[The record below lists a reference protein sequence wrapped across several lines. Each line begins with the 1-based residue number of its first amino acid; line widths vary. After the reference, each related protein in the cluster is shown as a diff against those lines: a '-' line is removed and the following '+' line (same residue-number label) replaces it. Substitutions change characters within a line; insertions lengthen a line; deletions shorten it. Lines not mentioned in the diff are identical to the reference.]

1 MSKFGTSKKIIT
13 GYILLAVVIAIA
25 TWQVYDNSRLF
36 VALNNASEQL
46 LKRRDVVDSL
56 VCSLLET
63 NNAERSVLLG
73 EGSEWPHFNQSVAT
87 SEQMAKQLKPF
98 IADQGQRQRI
108 DTLVKLMHMKR
119 ENTKRVAQLMAI
131 DNRDAFYRDK
141 VQALQSG
148 RDSVVI
154 HSKSYGQHGQ
164 REKVYEIIKSK
175 RGFFRRLGDAFRR
188 QHADTVGVTNILH
201 DTKADS
207 TAQRINIADSVAN
220 ILTDIQNEEQKQNS
234 RQQENVAA
242 RLNRLQRVSLQLSQR
257 TGLLLEHIQREEK
270 NALQKALG
278 HATQSR
284 HKMVVRIAV
293 IGLVAILIAALLV
306 AYILRD
312 IKRERRDRQRIV
324 EAKTETERIMAQRE
338 RLLLTITHDIKA
350 PAASIAGFIELLSEQ
365 VSRPKALAY
374 IDSMRHSAIH
384 LQQLVAALL
393 DYHLLESGKAERH
406 DVSFVPQQLAKNC
419 VDEFQPMAAE
429 KGLDIT
435 LSTLTLNCG
444 DLWRSDAFR
453 VKQIMSNLIG
463 NAVKYTDR
471 GSVKVEIRISPRQ
484 HLIIYVSDTGRGM
497 SQADCQRIFDAFTR
511 LHNGQ
516 GKEGVGLGLSITRE
530 VVQMLGGT
538 ITVTSEEGKGSCF
551 TVSLPIKKE
560 EKRQKKDVE
569 ENVASVEPNR
579 SSTEAKEATTE
590 NNDATH
596 GANNAT
602 NGANDA
608 TNGTNDATTE
618 INILAVDDDALQLE
632 LFKEMAQKIGGAK
645 LNISTTTSASEAI
658 KLAEETKPQIMFTD
672 IEMPEMSGK
681 DMLKHVKNSD
691 MSTVAMTAHDPSIM
705 TSLKKAGFDTCLFKP
720 FNAATLA
727 ATLAQI
733 TRQPLS
739 VKAAEQKASFF
750 APLTAFA
757 EGDTEAEQ
765 EILTQVGESIKEYR
779 QMLDQGLKG
788 NDEEQQRDSISRT
801 AHKAMP
807 LLTMLKPGQCGW
819 LQAITPEHIKDT
831 PAEKITVL
839 AMRLDKELEEVSTKL
854 KEEGIENA

>member
-1 MSKFGTSKKIIT
+1 M
-13 GYILLAVVIAIA
+13 LAVVIAIA

-73 EGSEWPHFNQSVAT
+73 EGSEWPRFNQSVAT

-108 DTLVKLMHMKR
+108 DTLVELIHMKR

-284 HKMVVRIAV
+284 HKMVVRIAI

-374 IDSMRHSAIH
+374 IDSMRHSTIH

-435 LSTLTLNCG
+435 LGTLTPNCG

-471 GSVKVEIRISPRQ
+471 GGVKVEIRISPRQ

-497 SQADCQRIFDAFTR
+497 SPTDCQRIFDAFTR
-511 LHNGQ
+511 LPNGQ

-560 EKRQKKDVE
+560 EKKQKKDVE
-569 ENVASVEPNR
+569 ENVASVETNL
-579 SSTEAKEATTE
+579 SSTEAKEATTG
-590 NNDATH
+590 NN
-596 GANNAT
+596 G
-602 NGANDA
+602 
-608 TNGTNDATTE
+608 ATTE
-618 INILAVDDDALQLE
+618 ISILAVDDDALQLE

-658 KLAEETKPQIMFTD
+658 KLAEETKPRIMFTD

-681 DMLKHVKNSD
+681 DMLKHVKNRN
-691 MSTVAMTAHDPSIM
+691 MSIVAMTAHDPSIM
-705 TSLKKAGFDTCLFKP
+705 TSLKKAGFNTCLFKP

-779 QMLDQGLKG
+779 QMLDQGLKS
-788 NDEEQQRDSISRT
+788 NDEEQQRDSMSRA

-831 PAEKITVL
+831 SAEKITVL

>member
-1 MSKFGTSKKIIT
+1 M
-13 GYILLAVVIAIA
+13 LAVVIAIA

-73 EGSEWPHFNQSVAT
+73 EGSEWPHFNRSVAT
-87 SEQMAKQLKPF
+87 SEQKAKQLKPF

-108 DTLVKLMHMKR
+108 DTLVELIHMKR
-119 ENTKRVAQLMAI
+119 ENTKRVAQLMAF
-131 DNRDAFYRDK
+131 DNRDAFYRNK

-154 HSKSYGQHGQ
+154 HSKLYGQHGQ

-188 QHADTVGVTNILH
+188 QHTDTVGVTNILH

-278 HATQSR
+278 HAMQSR
-284 HKMVVRIAV
+284 HKMVVRIAI

-406 DVSFVPQQLAKNC
+406 DVSFVPQQLAKSC
-419 VDEFQPMAAE
+419 VEEFKPMAAE

-435 LSTLTLNCG
+435 LGTLTPNCG

-471 GSVKVEIRISPRQ
+471 GGVKVEIRISPRQ

-511 LHNGQ
+511 LPNGQ

-560 EKRQKKDVE
+560 EKKQKKDVE
-569 ENVASVEPNR
+569 ENVASVETNR
-579 SSTEAKEATTE
+579 SSTEAKKTTTE
-590 NNDATH
+590 KND
-596 GANNAT
+596 AT

-608 TNGTNDATTE
+608 TNGNNDATTE

-705 TSLKKAGFDTCLFKP
+705 TSLKKAGFSTCLFKP

-733 TRQPLS
+733 TRLPLS

-757 EGDTEAEQ
+757 EGDTEAER

-779 QMLDQGLKG
+779 QMLEQGLKSNG
-788 NDEEQQRDSISRT
+788 EELQRDSISRA

-807 LLTMLKPGQCGW
+807 LLTMLKPRQCGW
-819 LQAITPEHIKDT
+819 LQAITPEHIKDSS
-831 PAEKITVL
+831 AENSTAL
-839 AMRLDKELEEVSTKL
+839 AMRLEKELEEISKKL
-854 KEEGIENA
+854 REEGIENA

>member
-1 MSKFGTSKKIIT
+1 M
-13 GYILLAVVIAIA
+13 LAVVIAIA

-73 EGSEWPHFNQSVAT
+73 EGSEWPRFNQSVAT

-108 DTLVKLMHMKR
+108 DTLVELIHMKR

-284 HKMVVRIAV
+284 HKMVVRIAI

-306 AYILRD
+306 TYILRD

-435 LSTLTLNCG
+435 LGTLTPNCG

-463 NAVKYTDR
+463 NAVKYTDQ

-511 LHNGQ
+511 LPNGQ

-538 ITVTSEEGKGSCF
+538 ITVASEEGKGSCF

-560 EKRQKKDVE
+560 EKKQKKDVE
-569 ENVASVEPNR
+569 ENVEENVASVETNL
-579 SSTEAKEATTE
+579 SSTEAKE
-590 NNDATH
+590 
-596 GANNAT
+596 
-602 NGANDA
+602 
-608 TNGTNDATTE
+608 ATTE
-618 INILAVDDDALQLE
+618 INILAVDDDALQIE

-658 KLAEETKPQIMFTD
+658 MLAEKTKPRIMFTD

-720 FNAATLA
+720 FNAATLV

-733 TRQPLS
+733 TRLPLS

-750 APLTAFA
+750 APITAFA

-779 QMLDQGLKG
+779 QMLDQGLKS
-788 NDEEQQRDSISRT
+788 NDKEQQRDSISRA

-831 PAEKITVL
+831 SAEKITVL

>member
-1 MSKFGTSKKIIT
+1 M
-13 GYILLAVVIAIA
+13 LAVVIAIA

-73 EGSEWPHFNQSVAT
+73 EGSEWPHFNRSVAT

-108 DTLVKLMHMKR
+108 DTLVELIHMKR
-119 ENTKRVAQLMAI
+119 ENTKRVAQLMAF

-154 HSKSYGQHGQ
+154 HSKLYGQHGQ

-201 DTKADS
+201 DTRADS

-278 HATQSR
+278 HAMQSR
-284 HKMVVRIAV
+284 HKMVVRIAI

-419 VDEFQPMAAE
+419 VEEFKPMAAE

-435 LSTLTLNCG
+435 LGTLTPNCG

-471 GSVKVEIRISPRQ
+471 GGVKVEIRISPRQ

-511 LHNGQ
+511 LPNGQ

-560 EKRQKKDVE
+560 EKKQKKEVE
-569 ENVASVEPNR
+569 ENVASVETDR

-590 NNDATH
+590 NNC
-596 GANNAT
+596 AT

-608 TNGTNDATTE
+608 TNGNNDATTE

-705 TSLKKAGFDTCLFKP
+705 TSLKKAGFSTCLFKP

-733 TRQPLS
+733 TRLPLS
-739 VKAAEQKASFF
+739 VKTAEQKASFF

-779 QMLDQGLKG
+779 QMLEQGLKRNG
-788 NDEEQQRDSISRT
+788 EELQRDRISRA

-807 LLTMLKPGQCGW
+807 LLSMLKPGQCGW

-831 PAEKITVL
+831 SAENSTAL
-839 AMRLDKELEEVSTKL
+839 AMRLEKELEEISKKL
-854 KEEGIENA
+854 REEGIENA

>member
-1 MSKFGTSKKIIT
+1 M
-13 GYILLAVVIAIA
+13 LAVVIAIA
-25 TWQVYDNSRLF
+25 TWQIYDNSRLF

-73 EGSEWPHFNQSVAT
+73 EGSEWPHFNRSVAT

-108 DTLVKLMHMKR
+108 DTLVELIHMKR
-119 ENTKRVAQLMAI
+119 ENTKRVAQLMAF
-131 DNRDAFYRDK
+131 DNRDAFYRNK

-154 HSKSYGQHGQ
+154 HSKLYGQHGQ

-220 ILTDIQNEEQKQNS
+220 ILTDIQNEEQRQNS

-278 HATQSR
+278 HAMQSR
-284 HKMVVRIAV
+284 HKMVVRIAI

-406 DVSFVPQQLAKNC
+406 DVSFVPQQLAKSC
-419 VDEFQPMAAE
+419 VEEFKPMAAE

-435 LSTLTLNCG
+435 LGTLTTNCG

-471 GSVKVEIRISPRQ
+471 GGVKVEIRISPRQ

-511 LHNGQ
+511 LPNGQ

-560 EKRQKKDVE
+560 EKKQKKDVE
-569 ENVASVEPNR
+569 ENVASVETNR
-579 SSTEAKEATTE
+579 SSTEAKE
-590 NNDATH
+590 
-596 GANNAT
+596 
-602 NGANDA
+602 
-608 TNGTNDATTE
+608 ATTE

-681 DMLKHVKNSD
+681 DMIKHVKNSD

-705 TSLKKAGFDTCLFKP
+705 TSLKKAGFSTCLFKP

-733 TRQPLS
+733 TRLPLS
-739 VKAAEQKASFF
+739 VKTAEQKASFF

-779 QMLDQGLKG
+779 QMLEQGLKSNG
-788 NDEEQQRDSISRT
+788 EELQRDSISRA

-831 PAEKITVL
+831 SVENSTAL
-839 AMRLDKELEEVSTKL
+839 AMRLEKELEEISKKL
-854 KEEGIENA
+854 REEGIENA

>member
-1 MSKFGTSKKIIT
+1 M
-13 GYILLAVVIAIA
+13 LAVVIAIA

-73 EGSEWPHFNQSVAT
+73 EGSEWPHFNRSVAT

-108 DTLVKLMHMKR
+108 DTLVELIHMKR
-119 ENTKRVAQLMAI
+119 ENTKRVAQLMAF

-154 HSKSYGQHGQ
+154 HSKLYGQHGQ

-284 HKMVVRIAV
+284 HKMVVRIAI

-312 IKRERRDRQRIV
+312 IKRESRDRQRIV

-419 VDEFQPMAAE
+419 VEEFKPMAAE

-435 LSTLTLNCG
+435 LGTLTPNCG

-471 GSVKVEIRISPRQ
+471 GGVKVEIRISPRQ

-511 LHNGQ
+511 LPNGQ

-560 EKRQKKDVE
+560 EKKQKKDVE
-569 ENVASVEPNR
+569 ENVASVETNR
-579 SSTEAKEATTE
+579 SSTEAKKAITE
-590 NNDATH
+590 NND
-596 GANNAT
+596 AT

-608 TNGTNDATTE
+608 MNGNNDATTE

-681 DMLKHVKNSD
+681 DIIKHVKNSN

-705 TSLKKAGFDTCLFKP
+705 TSLKKAGFSPWLFKP

-733 TRQPLS
+733 TRLPLS

-757 EGDTEAEQ
+757 EGDTEAER

-779 QMLDQGLKG
+779 QMLEQGLKSNG
-788 NDEEQQRDSISRT
+788 EELQRDSISRA

-831 PAEKITVL
+831 SAENSTAL
-839 AMRLDKELEEVSTKL
+839 AMRLEKELEEISKKL
-854 KEEGIENA
+854 REEGIENA

>member
-73 EGSEWPHFNQSVAT
+73 EGSEWPRFNQSVAT

-108 DTLVKLMHMKR
+108 DTLVELMHMKR

-284 HKMVVRIAV
+284 HKMVVRIAI

-306 AYILRD
+306 TYILRD

-435 LSTLTLNCG
+435 LGTLTPNCG

-497 SQADCQRIFDAFTR
+497 SHADCQRIFDAFTR
-511 LHNGQ
+511 LPHGQ

-538 ITVTSEEGKGSCF
+538 ITVASEEGKGSCF

-560 EKRQKKDVE
+560 EKKQKKDVE
-569 ENVASVEPNR
+569 ENVAPVETNR
-579 SSTEAKEATTE
+579 SSTEAKE
-590 NNDATH
+590 
-596 GANNAT
+596 
-602 NGANDA
+602 
-608 TNGTNDATTE
+608 ATTE

-658 KLAEETKPQIMFTD
+658 KLAEKTKPRIMFTD

-681 DMLKHVKNSD
+681 DMLKHVKNSN
-691 MSTVAMTAHDPSIM
+691 MSIVAMTAHDPSIM

-779 QMLDQGLKG
+779 QMLDQGLKS
-788 NDEEQQRDSISRT
+788 NDEEQQRDSISRA

-831 PAEKITVL
+831 SAEKITVL

>member
-73 EGSEWPHFNQSVAT
+73 EGSEWPHFNRSVAT

-108 DTLVKLMHMKR
+108 DTLVELIHMKR
-119 ENTKRVAQLMAI
+119 ENTKRVAQLMAF

-154 HSKSYGQHGQ
+154 HSKLYGQHGQ

-201 DTKADS
+201 DTRVDS

-278 HATQSR
+278 HAMQSR
-284 HKMVVRIAV
+284 HKMVVRIAI

-419 VDEFQPMAAE
+419 VEEFKPMAAE

-435 LSTLTLNCG
+435 LGTLTPNCG

-463 NAVKYTDR
+463 NAVKYTAR
-471 GSVKVEIRISPRQ
+471 GGVKVEIRISPRQ

-511 LHNGQ
+511 LPNGQ

-560 EKRQKKDVE
+560 EKKQKKDVE
-569 ENVASVEPNR
+569 ENVASVETNR
-579 SSTEAKEATTE
+579 FSTEAKEATIEAKEATTE
-590 NNDATH
+590 N
-596 GANNAT
+596 
-602 NGANDA
+602 
-608 TNGTNDATTE
+608 NDATTE

-681 DMLKHVKNSD
+681 DMIKHVKNSD

-705 TSLKKAGFDTCLFKP
+705 TSLKKAGFSTCLFKP

-733 TRQPLS
+733 TRLPLS

-779 QMLDQGLKG
+779 QMLEQGLKSNG
-788 NDEEQQRDSISRT
+788 EELQRDSISRA

-831 PAEKITVL
+831 SAEKSTAL
-839 AMRLDKELEEVSTKL
+839 AMRLEKELEEISKKL
-854 KEEGIENA
+854 REEGIENA

>member
-36 VALNNASEQL
+36 MALNNASEQL

-73 EGSEWPHFNQSVAT
+73 EGSEWPHFNRSVAT

-108 DTLVKLMHMKR
+108 DTLVELIHMKR
-119 ENTKRVAQLMAI
+119 ENTKRVAQLMAF
-131 DNRDAFYRDK
+131 DNRDAFYRNK

-154 HSKSYGQHGQ
+154 HSKLYGQHGQ

-234 RQQENVAA
+234 QQQENVAA

-284 HKMVVRIAV
+284 HKMVVRIAI
-293 IGLVAILIAALLV
+293 IGLVTILIAALLV

-324 EAKTETERIMAQRE
+324 EAKTETEHIMAQRE

-406 DVSFVPQQLAKNC
+406 DVSFVPQQLAKSC
-419 VDEFQPMAAE
+419 VEEFKPMAAE

-435 LSTLTLNCG
+435 LGTLTPNCG

-471 GSVKVEIRISPRQ
+471 GGVKVEMRISPRQ

-511 LHNGQ
+511 LPNGQ

-560 EKRQKKDVE
+560 EKKQKKDVE
-569 ENVASVEPNR
+569 ENVASVETDR
-579 SSTEAKEATTE
+579 SSTEAKKATTE
-590 NNDATH
+590 NNC
-596 GANNAT
+596 AT

-608 TNGTNDATTE
+608 TNGNNDATTE

-705 TSLKKAGFDTCLFKP
+705 TSLKKAGFSTCLFKP

-733 TRQPLS
+733 TRLPLS

-779 QMLDQGLKG
+779 QMLEQGLKRNG
-788 NDEEQQRDSISRT
+788 EELQRDSISRA

-807 LLTMLKPGQCGW
+807 LLSMLKPGQCGW
-819 LQAITPEHIKDT
+819 LQAITPEHIKDSS
-831 PAEKITVL
+831 AENSTAL
-839 AMRLDKELEEVSTKL
+839 AMRLEKELEEISKKL
-854 KEEGIENA
+854 REEGIENA

>member
-73 EGSEWPHFNQSVAT
+73 EGSEWPHFNRSVAT
-87 SEQMAKQLKPF
+87 SEQKAKQLKPF

-108 DTLVKLMHMKR
+108 DTLVELIHMKR
-119 ENTKRVAQLMAI
+119 ENTKRVAQLMAF
-131 DNRDAFYRDK
+131 DNRDAFYRNK

-154 HSKSYGQHGQ
+154 HSKLYGQHGQ

-201 DTKADS
+201 DTKTDS

-220 ILTDIQNEEQKQNS
+220 ILTDIQNEEQKRNS

-284 HKMVVRIAV
+284 HKMVVRIA
-293 IGLVAILIAALLV
+293 IISLVAILIAALLV

-393 DYHLLESGKAERH
+393 DYHLLESGKAEQH

-419 VDEFQPMAAE
+419 VEEFKPMAAE

-435 LSTLTLNCG
+435 LGTLTTNCG

-471 GSVKVEIRISPRQ
+471 GGVKVEIRISPRQ

-511 LHNGQ
+511 LPNGQ

-560 EKRQKKDVE
+560 EKKQKKDVE
-569 ENVASVEPNR
+569 ENVASVETNR
-579 SSTEAKEATTE
+579 SSTEAKE
-590 NNDATH
+590 
-596 GANNAT
+596 
-602 NGANDA
+602 
-608 TNGTNDATTE
+608 ATTE

-681 DMLKHVKNSD
+681 DMIKHVKNSD
-691 MSTVAMTAHDPSIM
+691 MSTVAMTAHDQSIM
-705 TSLKKAGFDTCLFKP
+705 ISLKKAGFSTCLFKP

-733 TRQPLS
+733 TRLPLS

-750 APLTAFA
+750 SPLTAFA
-757 EGDTEAEQ
+757 EGDTEAER

-779 QMLDQGLKG
+779 QMLEQGLKHNG
-788 NDEEQQRDSISRT
+788 EELQRDSISRA

-819 LQAITPEHIKDT
+819 LQAITPEHIKDSS
-831 PAEKITVL
+831 AENSTAL
-839 AMRLDKELEEVSTKL
+839 AMRLEKELEEISKKL
-854 KEEGIENA
+854 REEGIENA

>member
-1 MSKFGTSKKIIT
+1 M
-13 GYILLAVVIAIA
+13 LAVVIAIA

-73 EGSEWPHFNQSVAT
+73 EGSEWPHFNRSVAT

-108 DTLVKLMHMKR
+108 DTLVELIHMKR
-119 ENTKRVAQLMAI
+119 ENTKRVAQLMAF

-154 HSKSYGQHGQ
+154 HSKLYGQHGQ

-201 DTKADS
+201 ATRVDS

-278 HATQSR
+278 HAMQSR
-284 HKMVVRIAV
+284 HKMVVRIAI

-406 DVSFVPQQLAKNC
+406 DVSFVPQQLAKSC
-419 VDEFQPMAAE
+419 VEEFKPMAAE
-429 KGLDIT
+429 KGLNIT
-435 LSTLTLNCG
+435 LGTLTPNCG

-471 GSVKVEIRISPRQ
+471 GGVKVEMRISPRQ

-511 LHNGQ
+511 LPNGQ

-560 EKRQKKDVE
+560 EKKQKKDVE
-569 ENVASVEPNR
+569 ENVASVETNR
-579 SSTEAKEATTE
+579 SSTEAKE
-590 NNDATH
+590 
-596 GANNAT
+596 
-602 NGANDA
+602 
-608 TNGTNDATTE
+608 ATTE

-681 DMLKHVKNSD
+681 DMIKHVKNSD

-705 TSLKKAGFDTCLFKP
+705 TSLKKAGFSTCLFKP

-733 TRQPLS
+733 TRLPLS
-739 VKAAEQKASFF
+739 VKTAEQKASFF

-779 QMLDQGLKG
+779 QMLEQGLKHNG
-788 NDEEQQRDSISRT
+788 EELQRDSISRA

-807 LLTMLKPGQCGW
+807 LLSMLKPGQCGW
-819 LQAITPEHIKDT
+819 LQAITPEHIKDSS
-831 PAEKITVL
+831 AEKSTAL
-839 AMRLDKELEEVSTKL
+839 AMRLEKELEEISKKL
-854 KEEGIENA
+854 REEGIENA

>member
-1 MSKFGTSKKIIT
+1 M
-13 GYILLAVVIAIA
+13 LAVVIAIA

-73 EGSEWPHFNQSVAT
+73 EGSEWPHFNRSVAT

-108 DTLVKLMHMKR
+108 DTLVELIHMKR
-119 ENTKRVAQLMAI
+119 ENTKRVAQLMAF

-154 HSKSYGQHGQ
+154 HSKLYGQHGQ

-201 DTKADS
+201 ATKADS

-278 HATQSR
+278 HAMQSR
-284 HKMVVRIAV
+284 HKMVVRIAI

-324 EAKTETERIMAQRE
+324 EAKAETEHIMAQRE

-419 VDEFQPMAAE
+419 VEEFKPMAAE

-435 LSTLTLNCG
+435 LGTLTPNCG

-471 GSVKVEIRISPRQ
+471 GGVKVEIRISPRQ

-497 SQADCQRIFDAFTR
+497 NQADCQRIFDAFTR
-511 LHNGQ
+511 LPNGQ

-560 EKRQKKDVE
+560 EKKQMKEVE
-569 ENVASVEPNR
+569 DNVASVETNR
-579 SSTEAKEATTE
+579 SSTEAKE
-590 NNDATH
+590 
-596 GANNAT
+596 
-602 NGANDA
+602 
-608 TNGTNDATTE
+608 ATTE

-645 LNISTTTSASEAI
+645 LNVSTTTSASEAI

-681 DMLKHVKNSD
+681 DMIKHVKNSD

-705 TSLKKAGFDTCLFKP
+705 TSLKKAGFSTCLFKP

-733 TRQPLS
+733 TRLPLS
-739 VKAAEQKASFF
+739 VKTAEQKASFF

-779 QMLDQGLKG
+779 QMLEQGLKH
-788 NDEEQQRDSISRT
+788 NDEKLQRDSISRA

-807 LLTMLKPGQCGW
+807 LLSMLKPGQCSW
-819 LQAITPEHIKDT
+819 LQAITPEHIKDSS
-831 PAEKITVL
+831 AEKSTAL
-839 AMRLDKELEEVSTKL
+839 AMRLEKELEEISKKL
-854 KEEGIENA
+854 REEGIENA

>member
-1 MSKFGTSKKIIT
+1 M
-13 GYILLAVVIAIA
+13 LAVVIAIA

-73 EGSEWPHFNQSVAT
+73 EGSEWPHFNRSVAT

-108 DTLVKLMHMKR
+108 DTLVELIHMKR
-119 ENTKRVAQLMAI
+119 ENTKRVAQLMAF

-154 HSKSYGQHGQ
+154 HSKLYGQHGQ

-201 DTKADS
+201 DTRADS

-278 HATQSR
+278 HAMQSR
-284 HKMVVRIAV
+284 HKMVVRIAI

-406 DVSFVPQQLAKNC
+406 DVSFVPQQLAKSC
-419 VDEFQPMAAE
+419 VEEFKPMAAE

-435 LSTLTLNCG
+435 LGTLPPNCG

-471 GSVKVEIRISPRQ
+471 GGVKVKIRISPRQ

-511 LHNGQ
+511 LPNGQ

-560 EKRQKKDVE
+560 EKKQKKDVE
-569 ENVASVEPNR
+569 ENVASVKTDR

-590 NNDATH
+590 N
-596 GANNAT
+596 
-602 NGANDA
+602 
-608 TNGTNDATTE
+608 NDATTE

-691 MSTVAMTAHDPSIM
+691 MSSVAMTAHDPSIM
-705 TSLKKAGFDTCLFKP
+705 TSLKKAGFSTCLFKP

-733 TRQPLS
+733 TRLPLS

-779 QMLDQGLKG
+779 QMLEQGLKSNG
-788 NDEEQQRDSISRT
+788 EELQRDSISRA

-807 LLTMLKPGQCGW
+807 LLSMLKPGQCGW

-831 PAEKITVL
+831 SAENSTAL
-839 AMRLDKELEEVSTKL
+839 AMRLEKELEEISKKL
-854 KEEGIENA
+854 REEGIENA

>member
-1 MSKFGTSKKIIT
+1 M
-13 GYILLAVVIAIA
+13 LAVVIAIA

-87 SEQMAKQLKPF
+87 SEQMANQLKPF

-108 DTLVKLMHMKR
+108 DTLVELMHMKR

-284 HKMVVRIAV
+284 HKMVVRIAI

-324 EAKTETERIMAQRE
+324 EAKAETERIMAQRE

-435 LSTLTLNCG
+435 LGTLTPTCG

-471 GSVKVEIRISPRQ
+471 GGVKVEIRISPRQ

-497 SQADCQRIFDAFTR
+497 NQADCQRIFDAFTR
-511 LHNGQ
+511 LPNGQ

-560 EKRQKKDVE
+560 EKKQKKEVE
-569 ENVASVEPNR
+569 ENVASVETDR
-579 SSTEAKEATTE
+579 SSTEAKE
-590 NNDATH
+590 
-596 GANNAT
+596 
-602 NGANDA
+602 
-608 TNGTNDATTE
+608 ATTE

-681 DMLKHVKNSD
+681 DMIKHVKNSD

-705 TSLKKAGFDTCLFKP
+705 TSLKKAGFSTCLFKP

-733 TRQPLS
+733 TRLPLS
-739 VKAAEQKASFF
+739 VKTAEQKASFF

-779 QMLDQGLKG
+779 QMLEQGLKRNG
-788 NDEEQQRDSISRT
+788 EELQHDSISRA

-807 LLTMLKPGQCGW
+807 LLSMLKPGQCGW

-831 PAEKITVL
+831 SAENSTAL
-839 AMRLDKELEEVSTKL
+839 AMRLEKELEEISKKL
-854 KEEGIENA
+854 REEGIENA

>member
-73 EGSEWPHFNQSVAT
+73 EGSEWPHFNRSVAT

-108 DTLVKLMHMKR
+108 DTLVELIHMKR
-119 ENTKRVAQLMAI
+119 ENTKRVAQLMAF

-154 HSKSYGQHGQ
+154 HSKLYGQHGQ

-201 DTKADS
+201 NTKADS

-284 HKMVVRIAV
+284 HKMVVRIAI

-406 DVSFVPQQLAKNC
+406 DVSFVPQQLAKSC
-419 VDEFQPMAAE
+419 VEEFKPMAAE

-435 LSTLTLNCG
+435 LGTLTPNCG

-471 GSVKVEIRISPRQ
+471 GGVKVEIRISPRQ

-511 LHNGQ
+511 LPNGQ

-560 EKRQKKDVE
+560 EKKQKKDVE
-569 ENVASVEPNR
+569 ENVASVETDR

-590 NNDATH
+590 NNDAT
-596 GANNAT
+596 

-608 TNGTNDATTE
+608 TNGNNDATTE

-705 TSLKKAGFDTCLFKP
+705 TSLKKAGFSTCLFKP

-733 TRQPLS
+733 TRLPLS

-779 QMLDQGLKG
+779 QMLEQCLKSNG
-788 NDEEQQRDSISRT
+788 EELQRDSISRA

-807 LLTMLKPGQCGW
+807 LLSMLKPGQCGW
-819 LQAITPEHIKDT
+819 LQAITPEHIKDSS
-831 PAEKITVL
+831 AENSTAL
-839 AMRLDKELEEVSTKL
+839 AMRLEKELEEISKKL
-854 KEEGIENA
+854 REEGIENA

>member
-1 MSKFGTSKKIIT
+1 M
-13 GYILLAVVIAIA
+13 LAVVIAIA

-73 EGSEWPHFNQSVAT
+73 EGSEWPHFNRSVAT
-87 SEQMAKQLKPF
+87 SEQKAKQLKPF

-108 DTLVKLMHMKR
+108 DTLVELIHMKR
-119 ENTKRVAQLMAI
+119 ENTKRVAQLMAF
-131 DNRDAFYRDK
+131 DNRDAFYRNK

-154 HSKSYGQHGQ
+154 HSKLYGQHGQ

-201 DTKADS
+201 DTKTDS

-220 ILTDIQNEEQKQNS
+220 ILTDIQNEEQKRNS

-284 HKMVVRIAV
+284 HKMVVRIA
-293 IGLVAILIAALLV
+293 IISLVAILIAALLV

-393 DYHLLESGKAERH
+393 DYHLLESGKAEQH

-419 VDEFQPMAAE
+419 VEEFKPMAAE

-435 LSTLTLNCG
+435 LGTLTTNCG

-471 GSVKVEIRISPRQ
+471 GGVKVEIRISPRQ

-511 LHNGQ
+511 LPNGQ

-560 EKRQKKDVE
+560 EKKQKKDVE
-569 ENVASVEPNR
+569 ENVASVETNR
-579 SSTEAKEATTE
+579 SSTEAKE
-590 NNDATH
+590 
-596 GANNAT
+596 
-602 NGANDA
+602 
-608 TNGTNDATTE
+608 ATTE

-681 DMLKHVKNSD
+681 DMIKHVKNSD
-691 MSTVAMTAHDPSIM
+691 MSTVAMTAHDQSIM
-705 TSLKKAGFDTCLFKP
+705 TSLKKAGFSTCLFKP

-733 TRQPLS
+733 TRLPLS

-757 EGDTEAEQ
+757 EGDTEAER

-779 QMLDQGLKG
+779 QMLEQGLKHNG
-788 NDEEQQRDSISRT
+788 EELQRDSISRA

-819 LQAITPEHIKDT
+819 LQAITPEHIKDSS
-831 PAEKITVL
+831 AENSTAL
-839 AMRLDKELEEVSTKL
+839 AMRLEKELEEISKKL
-854 KEEGIENA
+854 REEGIENA

>member
-1 MSKFGTSKKIIT
+1 M
-13 GYILLAVVIAIA
+13 LAVVIAIA

-73 EGSEWPHFNQSVAT
+73 EGSEWPHFNRSVAT
-87 SEQMAKQLKPF
+87 SEQKAKQLKLF

-108 DTLVKLMHMKR
+108 DTLVELIHMKR
-119 ENTKRVAQLMAI
+119 ENTKRVAQLMAF

-154 HSKSYGQHGQ
+154 HSKLYGQHGQ

-188 QHADTVGVTNILH
+188 QHTDTVGVTNILH

-220 ILTDIQNEEQKQNS
+220 ILTDIQNEEQKRNS

-278 HATQSR
+278 HAMQSR
-284 HKMVVRIAV
+284 HKMVVRIAI

-406 DVSFVPQQLAKNC
+406 DVSFVPQQLAKSC
-419 VDEFQPMAAE
+419 VEEFKPMAAE

-435 LSTLTLNCG
+435 LGTLTPNCG

-471 GSVKVEIRISPRQ
+471 GGVKVEIRISPRQ

-511 LHNGQ
+511 LPNGQ

-560 EKRQKKDVE
+560 EKKQKKDVE
-569 ENVASVEPNR
+569 ENVASVETDR
-579 SSTEAKEATTE
+579 SSTEAKKATTE
-590 NNDATH
+590 KND
-596 GANNAT
+596 AT

-608 TNGTNDATTE
+608 TNGNNDATTE

-705 TSLKKAGFDTCLFKP
+705 TSLKKAGFSTCLFKP

-733 TRQPLS
+733 TRLPLS

-757 EGDTEAEQ
+757 EGDTEAER

-779 QMLDQGLKG
+779 QMLEQGLKHNG
-788 NDEEQQRDSISRT
+788 EELQHDSISRA

-807 LLTMLKPGQCGW
+807 LLTMLRPGQCGW
-819 LQAITPEHIKDT
+819 LQTITPEHIKDSSVENST
-831 PAEKITVL
+831 AL
-839 AMRLDKELEEVSTKL
+839 AMRLEKELEEISKKL
-854 KEEGIENA
+854 REEGIENA

>member
-1 MSKFGTSKKIIT
+1 MSRFGTSKKIIT

-306 AYILRD
+306 TYILRD

-365 VSRPKALAY
+365 VSRPKALDY

-429 KGLDIT
+429 KGLNIT
-435 LSTLTLNCG
+435 LGTLTPNCG

-511 LHNGQ
+511 LPNGQ

-538 ITVTSEEGKGSCF
+538 ITVASEEGKGSCF

-560 EKRQKKDVE
+560 EKKQKKDVE
-569 ENVASVEPNR
+569 ENVAPVEINR

-590 NNDATH
+590 NN
-596 GANNAT
+596 NAT
-602 NGANDA
+602 NGNNDA
-608 TNGTNDATTE
+608 TNGNNDATTE

-681 DMLKHVKNSD
+681 DMLKHVKNSN
-691 MSTVAMTAHDPSIM
+691 MSIVAMTAHDPSIM

-733 TRQPLS
+733 TRLPLS

-788 NDEEQQRDSISRT
+788 NDEEQQRDSISRA

>member
-25 TWQVYDNSRLF
+25 TWQIYDNSRLF

-46 LKRRDVVDSL
+46 LRRRDVVDSL

-73 EGSEWPHFNQSVAT
+73 EGSEWPHFNRSVAT

-108 DTLVKLMHMKR
+108 DTLVELIHMKR
-119 ENTKRVAQLMAI
+119 ENTKRVAQLMAF

-154 HSKSYGQHGQ
+154 HSKLYGQHAQ

-284 HKMVVRIAV
+284 HKMVVRIAI

-365 VSRPKALAY
+365 VSHPKALAY

-406 DVSFVPQQLAKNC
+406 DVSFVPQQLAKSC
-419 VDEFQPMAAE
+419 VEEFKPMAAE

-435 LSTLTLNCG
+435 LGTLTTNCG

-471 GSVKVEIRISPRQ
+471 GGVKVEIRISPRQ

-511 LHNGQ
+511 LPNGQ

-560 EKRQKKDVE
+560 EKKQKKDVE
-569 ENVASVEPNR
+569 ENVASVETNR
-579 SSTEAKEATTE
+579 SSTEAKE
-590 NNDATH
+590 
-596 GANNAT
+596 
-602 NGANDA
+602 
-608 TNGTNDATTE
+608 ATTE

-705 TSLKKAGFDTCLFKP
+705 TSLKKAGFSTCLFKP

-733 TRQPLS
+733 TRLPLS

-757 EGDTEAEQ
+757 EGDTEAER

-779 QMLDQGLKG
+779 QMLEQGLKSNG
-788 NDEEQQRDSISRT
+788 EELQRDSISRA

-819 LQAITPEHIKDT
+819 LQAITPEHIKDSS
-831 PAEKITVL
+831 AENSTAL
-839 AMRLDKELEEVSTKL
+839 AMRLEKELEEISKKL
-854 KEEGIENA
+854 REEGIENA

>member
-1 MSKFGTSKKIIT
+1 M
-13 GYILLAVVIAIA
+13 LAVVIAIA

-73 EGSEWPHFNQSVAT
+73 EGSEWPHFNRSVAT

-108 DTLVKLMHMKR
+108 DTLVELIHMKR
-119 ENTKRVAQLMAI
+119 ENTKRVAQLMAF

-154 HSKSYGQHGQ
+154 HSKLYGQHGQ

-284 HKMVVRIAV
+284 HKMVVRIAI

-312 IKRERRDRQRIV
+312 IKRESRDRQRIV

-419 VDEFQPMAAE
+419 VEEFKPMAAE

-435 LSTLTLNCG
+435 LGTLTPNCG

-471 GSVKVEIRISPRQ
+471 GGVKVEIRISPRQ

-511 LHNGQ
+511 LPNGQ

-560 EKRQKKDVE
+560 EKKQKKDVE
-569 ENVASVEPNR
+569 ENVASVETNR
-579 SSTEAKEATTE
+579 SSTEAKKAITE
-590 NNDATH
+590 NND
-596 GANNAT
+596 AT

-608 TNGTNDATTE
+608 MNGNNDATTE

-681 DMLKHVKNSD
+681 DIIKHVKNSN

-705 TSLKKAGFDTCLFKP
+705 TSLKKAGFSTCLFKP

-733 TRQPLS
+733 TRLPLS

-757 EGDTEAEQ
+757 EGDTEAER

-779 QMLDQGLKG
+779 QMLEQGLKSNG
-788 NDEEQQRDSISRT
+788 EELQRDSISRA

-831 PAEKITVL
+831 SAENSTAL
-839 AMRLDKELEEVSTKL
+839 AMRLEKELEEISKKL
-854 KEEGIENA
+854 REEGIENA

>member
-1 MSKFGTSKKIIT
+1 M
-13 GYILLAVVIAIA
+13 LAVVIAIA
-25 TWQVYDNSRLF
+25 TWQIYDNSRLF

-73 EGSEWPHFNQSVAT
+73 EGSEWPHFNRSVAT

-108 DTLVKLMHMKR
+108 DTLVELIHMKR
-119 ENTKRVAQLMAI
+119 ENTKRVAQLMAF

-154 HSKSYGQHGQ
+154 HSKLYGQHGQ

-284 HKMVVRIAV
+284 HKMVVRIAI

-324 EAKTETERIMAQRE
+324 EAKAETERIMAQRE
-338 RLLLTITHDIKA
+338 RLFLTITHDIKA

-406 DVSFVPQQLAKNC
+406 DVSFVPQQLAKSC
-419 VDEFQPMAAE
+419 VEEFKPMAAE

-435 LSTLTLNCG
+435 LGTLTPNCG

-471 GSVKVEIRISPRQ
+471 GGVKVEIRISPRQ

-511 LHNGQ
+511 LPNGQ

-560 EKRQKKDVE
+560 EKKQKKDVE
-569 ENVASVEPNR
+569 ENVASVETNR

-590 NNDATH
+590 AKEARTENND
-596 GANNAT
+596 AT

-608 TNGTNDATTE
+608 TNGNNDATTE

-645 LNISTTTSASEAI
+645 LNINTTTSASEAI

-705 TSLKKAGFDTCLFKP
+705 TSLKKAGFSTCLFKP

-733 TRQPLS
+733 TRLPLS

-757 EGDTEAEQ
+757 EGDTEAER

-779 QMLDQGLKG
+779 QMLEQGLKSNG
-788 NDEEQQRDSISRT
+788 EELQRDSISRA

-819 LQAITPEHIKDT
+819 LQAITPEHIKDSS
-831 PAEKITVL
+831 AENSTAL
-839 AMRLDKELEEVSTKL
+839 AMRLEKELEEISKKL
-854 KEEGIENA
+854 REEGIENA

>member
-1 MSKFGTSKKIIT
+1 M
-13 GYILLAVVIAIA
+13 LAVVIAIA

-73 EGSEWPHFNQSVAT
+73 EGSEWPHFNRSVAT

-108 DTLVKLMHMKR
+108 DTLVELIHMKR
-119 ENTKRVAQLMAI
+119 ENTKRVAQLMAF
-131 DNRDAFYRDK
+131 DNRDAFYRNK

-154 HSKSYGQHGQ
+154 HSKLYGQHGQ

-188 QHADTVGVTNILH
+188 QHTDTVGVINILH

-220 ILTDIQNEEQKQNS
+220 ILTDIQNEEQRQNS

-284 HKMVVRIAV
+284 HKMVVRIAI

-406 DVSFVPQQLAKNC
+406 DVSFVPQQLAKSC
-419 VDEFQPMAAE
+419 VEEFKPMAAE

-435 LSTLTLNCG
+435 LGTLTPNCG

-471 GSVKVEIRISPRQ
+471 GGVKVEIRISPRQ

-497 SQADCQRIFDAFTR
+497 NQADCQRIFDAFTR
-511 LHNGQ
+511 LPNGQ

-560 EKRQKKDVE
+560 EKKQKKDVE
-569 ENVASVEPNR
+569 ENVASVEKNR

-590 NNDATH
+590 NNDAT
-596 GANNAT
+596 

-608 TNGTNDATTE
+608 TNGNNDATTE

-705 TSLKKAGFDTCLFKP
+705 TSLKKAGFSTCLFKP

-733 TRQPLS
+733 TRLPLS

-757 EGDTEAEQ
+757 EGDTEAER

-779 QMLDQGLKG
+779 QMLEQGLKSNG
-788 NDEEQQRDSISRT
+788 EELQRDSISRA

-831 PAEKITVL
+831 SAENSTAL
-839 AMRLDKELEEVSTKL
+839 AMRLEKELEEISKKL
-854 KEEGIENA
+854 REEGIENA

>member
-73 EGSEWPHFNQSVAT
+73 EGSEWPHFNRSVAT
-87 SEQMAKQLKPF
+87 SEQKAKQLKPF

-108 DTLVKLMHMKR
+108 DTLVELIHMKR

-154 HSKSYGQHGQ
+154 HSKLYGQHGQ

-201 DTKADS
+201 NTRADS

-278 HATQSR
+278 HAMQSR
-284 HKMVVRIAV
+284 HKMVVRIAI
-293 IGLVAILIAALLV
+293 IGLVAIFIAALLV

-406 DVSFVPQQLAKNC
+406 DVSFVPQQLARNC
-419 VDEFQPMAAE
+419 VEEFKPMAAE

-435 LSTLTLNCG
+435 LGTLTPNCG

-471 GSVKVEIRISPRQ
+471 GGVKVEIRISPRQ

-511 LHNGQ
+511 LPNGQ

-560 EKRQKKDVE
+560 EKKQKKDVE
-569 ENVASVEPNR
+569 ENVASVETDR
-579 SSTEAKEATTE
+579 SSTEAKK
-590 NNDATH
+590 
-596 GANNAT
+596 
-602 NGANDA
+602 
-608 TNGTNDATTE
+608 ATTE

-681 DMLKHVKNSD
+681 DMIKHVKNSD

-705 TSLKKAGFDTCLFKP
+705 TSLKKAGFSTCLFKP

-733 TRQPLS
+733 TRLPLS

-779 QMLDQGLKG
+779 QMLEQGLKRNG
-788 NDEEQQRDSISRT
+788 EELQRDSISRA

-831 PAEKITVL
+831 SAENSTAL
-839 AMRLDKELEEVSTKL
+839 AMRLEKELEEISKKL
-854 KEEGIENA
+854 REEGIENA

>member
-1 MSKFGTSKKIIT
+1 M
-13 GYILLAVVIAIA
+13 LAVVIAIA

-73 EGSEWPHFNQSVAT
+73 EGSEWPHFNRSVAT
-87 SEQMAKQLKPF
+87 SEQKAKQLKPF

-108 DTLVKLMHMKR
+108 DTLVELIHMKR
-119 ENTKRVAQLMAI
+119 ENTKRVAQLMAF
-131 DNRDAFYRDK
+131 DNRDAFYRNK

-154 HSKSYGQHGQ
+154 HSKLYGQHAQ

-278 HATQSR
+278 HAMQSR
-284 HKMVVRIAV
+284 HKMVVRIAI

-324 EAKTETERIMAQRE
+324 EAKAETERIMAQRE

-406 DVSFVPQQLAKNC
+406 DVSFVPQQLAKSC
-419 VDEFQPMAAE
+419 VEEFKPMAAE
-429 KGLDIT
+429 KDLDIT
-435 LSTLTLNCG
+435 LGTLTTNCG

-471 GSVKVEIRISPRQ
+471 GGVKVEIRISPRQ

-511 LHNGQ
+511 LPNGQ

-560 EKRQKKDVE
+560 EKKQMKDVE
-569 ENVASVEPNR
+569 ENVASVETDR
-579 SSTEAKEATTE
+579 SSTEAKE
-590 NNDATH
+590 
-596 GANNAT
+596 
-602 NGANDA
+602 
-608 TNGTNDATTE
+608 ATTE

-681 DMLKHVKNSD
+681 DMLKHIKNSD

-705 TSLKKAGFDTCLFKP
+705 TSLKKAGFSTCLFKP

-733 TRQPLS
+733 TRLPLS

-779 QMLDQGLKG
+779 QMLEQGLKHNG
-788 NDEEQQRDSISRT
+788 EELQRDSISRA

-807 LLTMLKPGQCGW
+807 LLSMLRPGQCGW
-819 LQAITPEHIKDT
+819 LQAITPEHIKDSS
-831 PAEKITVL
+831 AENSTAL
-839 AMRLDKELEEVSTKL
+839 AMRLEKELEEISKKL
-854 KEEGIENA
+854 REEGIENA

>member
-1 MSKFGTSKKIIT
+1 M
-13 GYILLAVVIAIA
+13 LAVVIAIA
-25 TWQVYDNSRLF
+25 TWQIYDNSRLF

-73 EGSEWPHFNQSVAT
+73 EGSEWPHFNRSVAT

-108 DTLVKLMHMKR
+108 DTLVELIHMKR
-119 ENTKRVAQLMAI
+119 ENTKRVAQLMAF
-131 DNRDAFYRDK
+131 DNRDAFYRNK

-154 HSKSYGQHGQ
+154 HSKLYGQHGQ

-220 ILTDIQNEEQKQNS
+220 ILTDIQNEEQRQNS

-278 HATQSR
+278 HAMQSR
-284 HKMVVRIAV
+284 HKMVVRIAI

-406 DVSFVPQQLAKNC
+406 DVSFVPQQLAKSC
-419 VDEFQPMAAE
+419 VEEFKPMAAE

-435 LSTLTLNCG
+435 LGTLTPNCG

-471 GSVKVEIRISPRQ
+471 GGVKVEIRISPRQ

-511 LHNGQ
+511 LPNGQ

-560 EKRQKKDVE
+560 EKKQKKDVE
-569 ENVASVEPNR
+569 ENVASVETDR

-590 NNDATH
+590 NNDAT
-596 GANNAT
+596 

-608 TNGTNDATTE
+608 TNGNNDATTE

-681 DMLKHVKNSD
+681 DMIKHVKNSD

-705 TSLKKAGFDTCLFKP
+705 KSLKKAGFSTCLFKP

-733 TRQPLS
+733 TRLPLS

-757 EGDTEAEQ
+757 EGDTEAER

-779 QMLDQGLKG
+779 QMLEQGLKSNG
-788 NDEEQQRDSISRT
+788 EELQRDSISRA

-819 LQAITPEHIKDT
+819 LQAITPEHIKDSS
-831 PAEKITVL
+831 AENSTAL
-839 AMRLDKELEEVSTKL
+839 AMRLEKELEEISKKL
-854 KEEGIENA
+854 REEGIENA

>member
-1 MSKFGTSKKIIT
+1 M
-13 GYILLAVVIAIA
+13 LAVVIAIA

-108 DTLVKLMHMKR
+108 DTLVGLIHMKR
-119 ENTKRVAQLMAI
+119 ENTKRVAQLMAF

-154 HSKSYGQHGQ
+154 HSKLYGQHGQ

-284 HKMVVRIAV
+284 HKMVVRIAI

-393 DYHLLESGKAERH
+393 DYHLLESGKAEQH
-406 DVSFVPQQLAKNC
+406 DVSFVPQQLAKSC
-419 VDEFQPMAAE
+419 VDEFKPMAAE

-435 LSTLTLNCG
+435 LGTLTPNCG

-471 GSVKVEIRISPRQ
+471 GGVKVEIRISPRQ

-511 LHNGQ
+511 LPNGQ

-560 EKRQKKDVE
+560 EKKQKKDVE
-569 ENVASVEPNR
+569 ENVASVETNR
-579 SSTEAKEATTE
+579 SSTEAKE
-590 NNDATH
+590 
-596 GANNAT
+596 
-602 NGANDA
+602 
-608 TNGTNDATTE
+608 ATTE

-705 TSLKKAGFDTCLFKP
+705 TSLKKAGFSTCLFKP

-733 TRQPLS
+733 TRLPLS

-779 QMLDQGLKG
+779 QMLEQGLKSNG
-788 NDEEQQRDSISRT
+788 EELQRDSISRA

-807 LLTMLKPGQCGW
+807 LLSMLKPGQCGW
-819 LQAITPEHIKDT
+819 LQAITPEHIKDSS
-831 PAEKITVL
+831 AENSTAL
-839 AMRLDKELEEVSTKL
+839 AMRLEKELEEISKKL
-854 KEEGIENA
+854 REEGIENA

>member
-73 EGSEWPHFNQSVAT
+73 EGSEWPHFNRSVAT

-108 DTLVKLMHMKR
+108 DTLVELIHMKR
-119 ENTKRVAQLMAI
+119 ENTKRVAQLMAF
-131 DNRDAFYRDK
+131 DNRDAFYRNK

-154 HSKSYGQHGQ
+154 HSKLYGQHGQ

-188 QHADTVGVTNILH
+188 QHTDTVGVTNILH

-220 ILTDIQNEEQKQNS
+220 ILTDIQNEEQRQNS

-278 HATQSR
+278 HAMQSR
-284 HKMVVRIAV
+284 HKMVVRIAI

-324 EAKTETERIMAQRE
+324 EAKAETERIMAQRE

-406 DVSFVPQQLAKNC
+406 NVSFVPQQLAKSC
-419 VDEFQPMAAE
+419 VEEFKPMAAE

-435 LSTLTLNCG
+435 LGTLTPNCG

-471 GSVKVEIRISPRQ
+471 GGVKVEIRISPRQ

-511 LHNGQ
+511 LPNGQ

-560 EKRQKKDVE
+560 EKKQKKDVE
-569 ENVASVEPNR
+569 ENVASVETNR
-579 SSTEAKEATTE
+579 SSTEAKKTTTE
-590 NNDATH
+590 KND
-596 GANNAT
+596 AT

-608 TNGTNDATTE
+608 TNGNNDATTE

-705 TSLKKAGFDTCLFKP
+705 TSLKKAGFSTCLFKP

-733 TRQPLS
+733 TRLPLS

-757 EGDTEAEQ
+757 EGDTEAER

-779 QMLDQGLKG
+779 QMLEQGLKSNG
-788 NDEEQQRDSISRT
+788 EELQRDSISRA

-807 LLTMLKPGQCGW
+807 LLTMLEPGQCGW

-831 PAEKITVL
+831 SAENSTAL
-839 AMRLDKELEEVSTKL
+839 AMRLEKELEEISKKL
-854 KEEGIENA
+854 REEGIENA

>member
-36 VALNNASEQL
+36 VALNDASEQL

-73 EGSEWPHFNQSVAT
+73 EGSEWPHFNRSVAT

-108 DTLVKLMHMKR
+108 DTLVELIHMKR
-119 ENTKRVAQLMAI
+119 ENTKRVAQLMAF
-131 DNRDAFYRDK
+131 DNRDAFYRNK

-154 HSKSYGQHGQ
+154 HSKLYGQHGQ

-188 QHADTVGVTNILH
+188 QHTDTVGVTNILH

-278 HATQSR
+278 HAMQSR
-284 HKMVVRIAV
+284 HKMVVRIAI

-406 DVSFVPQQLAKNC
+406 DVSFVPQQLAKSC
-419 VDEFQPMAAE
+419 VEEFKPMAAE

-435 LSTLTLNCG
+435 LGTLTPNCG

-471 GSVKVEIRISPRQ
+471 GGVKVEIRISPRQ

-511 LHNGQ
+511 LPNGQ

-560 EKRQKKDVE
+560 EKKQKKDVE
-569 ENVASVEPNR
+569 ENVASVETNR
-579 SSTEAKEATTE
+579 SSTEAKKTTTE
-590 NNDATH
+590 KND
-596 GANNAT
+596 AT

-608 TNGTNDATTE
+608 TNGNNDATTE

-705 TSLKKAGFDTCLFKP
+705 TSLKKAGFSTCLFKP

-733 TRQPLS
+733 TRLPLS

-757 EGDTEAEQ
+757 EGDTEAER

-779 QMLDQGLKG
+779 QMLEQGLKHNG
-788 NDEEQQRDSISRT
+788 EELQHDSISRA

-807 LLTMLKPGQCGW
+807 LLTMLRPGQCGW
-819 LQAITPEHIKDT
+819 LQTITPEHIKDSS
-831 PAEKITVL
+831 AENSTAL
-839 AMRLDKELEEVSTKL
+839 AMRLEKELEEISKKL
-854 KEEGIENA
+854 REEGIENA

>member
-1 MSKFGTSKKIIT
+1 M
-13 GYILLAVVIAIA
+13 LAVVIAIA

-73 EGSEWPHFNQSVAT
+73 EGSEWPHFNRSVAT
-87 SEQMAKQLKPF
+87 SEQKAKQLKQF
-98 IADQGQRQRI
+98 ITDQGQRQRI
-108 DTLVKLMHMKR
+108 DTLVELIHMKR
-119 ENTKRVAQLMAI
+119 ENTKRVAQLMAF

-154 HSKSYGQHGQ
+154 HSKLYGQHGQ

-188 QHADTVGVTNILH
+188 QHTDTVGVTNILH

-257 TGLLLEHIQREEK
+257 TGLLLDHIQREEK

-278 HATQSR
+278 HAMQSR
-284 HKMVVRIAV
+284 HKMVVRIAI

-324 EAKTETERIMAQRE
+324 EAKAETERIMAQRE

-406 DVSFVPQQLAKNC
+406 DVSFVPQQLAKSC
-419 VDEFQPMAAE
+419 VEEFKPMVAE

-435 LSTLTLNCG
+435 LGTLTPNCG

-471 GSVKVEIRISPRQ
+471 GGVKVEIRISPRQ

-511 LHNGQ
+511 LPNGQ

-560 EKRQKKDVE
+560 EKKQKKDVE
-569 ENVASVEPNR
+569 ENVASVETNR
-579 SSTEAKEATTE
+579 SSTEAKKAITE
-590 NNDATH
+590 NND
-596 GANNAT
+596 AT

-608 TNGTNDATTE
+608 TNGNNDATTE

-705 TSLKKAGFDTCLFKP
+705 TSLKKAGFSTCLFKP

-733 TRQPLS
+733 TRLPLS

-757 EGDTEAEQ
+757 EGDTEAER

-779 QMLDQGLKG
+779 QMLEQGLKSNG
-788 NDEEQQRDSISRT
+788 EELQRDSISRA

-831 PAEKITVL
+831 SAENSTAL
-839 AMRLDKELEEVSTKL
+839 AMRLEKELEEISKKL
-854 KEEGIENA
+854 REEGIENA

>member
-73 EGSEWPHFNQSVAT
+73 EGSEWPHFNRSVAT

-108 DTLVKLMHMKR
+108 DTLVELIHMKR
-119 ENTKRVAQLMAI
+119 ENTKRVAQLMAF

-154 HSKSYGQHGQ
+154 HSKLYGQHGQ

-201 DTKADS
+201 DTKTDS

-284 HKMVVRIAV
+284 HKMVVRIAI

-406 DVSFVPQQLAKNC
+406 DVSFVPQQLAKSC
-419 VDEFQPMAAE
+419 VEEFKPMAAE

-435 LSTLTLNCG
+435 LGTLTPNCG

-471 GSVKVEIRISPRQ
+471 GGVKVEIRISPRQ

-511 LHNGQ
+511 LPNGQ

-560 EKRQKKDVE
+560 EKKQKKDVE
-569 ENVASVEPNR
+569 ENVASVETNR
-579 SSTEAKEATTE
+579 SSTEAKE
-590 NNDATH
+590 
-596 GANNAT
+596 
-602 NGANDA
+602 
-608 TNGTNDATTE
+608 ATTE

-705 TSLKKAGFDTCLFKP
+705 TSLKKAGFSTCLFKP

-733 TRQPLS
+733 TRLPLS

-757 EGDTEAEQ
+757 EGDTEAER

-779 QMLDQGLKG
+779 QMLEQGLKSNG
-788 NDEEQQRDSISRT
+788 EELQRDSISRA

-831 PAEKITVL
+831 SAENSTAL
-839 AMRLDKELEEVSTKL
+839 AMRLEKELEEISKKL
-854 KEEGIENA
+854 REEGIENA

>member
-108 DTLVKLMHMKR
+108 DTLVELIHMKR
-119 ENTKRVAQLMAI
+119 ENTKRVAQLMAF

-154 HSKSYGQHGQ
+154 NSKLYGRHGQ

-278 HATQSR
+278 HAMQSR
-284 HKMVVRIAV
+284 HKMVVRIAI

-406 DVSFVPQQLAKNC
+406 DVSFVPQQLARNC
-419 VDEFQPMAAE
+419 VEEFKPMAAE

-435 LSTLTLNCG
+435 LGTLTPNCG

-471 GSVKVEIRISPRQ
+471 GGVKVEIRISPRQ

-511 LHNGQ
+511 LPNGQ

-560 EKRQKKDVE
+560 EKKQMKDVE
-569 ENVASVEPNR
+569 ENVASVETNR
-579 SSTEAKEATTE
+579 SSTEAKE
-590 NNDATH
+590 
-596 GANNAT
+596 
-602 NGANDA
+602 
-608 TNGTNDATTE
+608 ATTE

-681 DMLKHVKNSD
+681 DMIKHVKNSD
-691 MSTVAMTAHDPSIM
+691 MSTVAMTAHDPSII
-705 TSLKKAGFDTCLFKP
+705 TSLKKAGFSTCLFKP

-733 TRQPLS
+733 TRLPLS

-779 QMLDQGLKG
+779 QMLEQGLKSNG
-788 NDEEQQRDSISRT
+788 EELQRDSISRA

-807 LLTMLKPGQCGW
+807 LLTMLRPGQCGW

-831 PAEKITVL
+831 SAENSTAL
-839 AMRLDKELEEVSTKL
+839 AMRLEKELEEISKKL
-854 KEEGIENA
+854 REEGIENA

>member
-73 EGSEWPHFNQSVAT
+73 EGSEWPHFNRSVAT

-108 DTLVKLMHMKR
+108 DTLGELIHMKR
-119 ENTKRVAQLMAI
+119 ENTKRVAQLMAF

-154 HSKSYGQHGQ
+154 HSKLYGQHGQ

-201 DTKADS
+201 DTQADS

-278 HATQSR
+278 HAMQSR
-284 HKMVVRIAV
+284 HKMVVRIAI

-406 DVSFVPQQLAKNC
+406 DVSFVPQQLARNC
-419 VDEFQPMAAE
+419 VEEFKPMAAE

-435 LSTLTLNCG
+435 LGTLTPNCG

-471 GSVKVEIRISPRQ
+471 GGVKVEIRISPRQ

-511 LHNGQ
+511 LPNGQ

-560 EKRQKKDVE
+560 EKKQMKDVE
-569 ENVASVEPNR
+569 ENVASVETDR
-579 SSTEAKEATTE
+579 SSTEAKE
-590 NNDATH
+590 
-596 GANNAT
+596 
-602 NGANDA
+602 
-608 TNGTNDATTE
+608 ATTE

-705 TSLKKAGFDTCLFKP
+705 TSLKKAGFSTCLFKP

-733 TRQPLS
+733 TRLPLS

-779 QMLDQGLKG
+779 QMLEQGLKHNG
-788 NDEEQQRDSISRT
+788 EELQRDSISRA

-807 LLTMLKPGQCGW
+807 LLSMLRPGQCGW

-831 PAEKITVL
+831 SAENSTAL
-839 AMRLDKELEEVSTKL
+839 AMRLEKELEEISKKL
-854 KEEGIENA
+854 REEGIENA

>member
-1 MSKFGTSKKIIT
+1 M
-13 GYILLAVVIAIA
+13 LAVVIAIA

-73 EGSEWPHFNQSVAT
+73 EGSEWPHFNRSVAT
-87 SEQMAKQLKPF
+87 SEQKAKQLKPF

-108 DTLVKLMHMKR
+108 DTLVELIHMKR
-119 ENTKRVAQLMAI
+119 ENTKRVAQLMAF
-131 DNRDAFYRDK
+131 DNRDAFYRNK

-154 HSKSYGQHGQ
+154 HSKLYGQHGQ

-201 DTKADS
+201 DTKTDS

-220 ILTDIQNEEQKQNS
+220 ILTDIQNEEQKRNS

-278 HATQSR
+278 HAMQSR
-284 HKMVVRIAV
+284 HKMVVRIAI

-406 DVSFVPQQLAKNC
+406 DVSFVPQQLAKSC
-419 VDEFQPMAAE
+419 VEEFKPMAAE

-435 LSTLTLNCG
+435 LGTLTTNCG

-471 GSVKVEIRISPRQ
+471 GGVKVEIRISPRQ

-511 LHNGQ
+511 LPNGQ

-560 EKRQKKDVE
+560 EKKQKKDVE
-569 ENVASVEPNR
+569 ENVASVETNR
-579 SSTEAKEATTE
+579 SSTEAKE
-590 NNDATH
+590 
-596 GANNAT
+596 
-602 NGANDA
+602 
-608 TNGTNDATTE
+608 ATTE

-705 TSLKKAGFDTCLFKP
+705 TSLKKAGFSTCLFKP

-733 TRQPLS
+733 TRLPLS

-757 EGDTEAEQ
+757 EGDTEAER

-779 QMLDQGLKG
+779 QMLEQGLKSNG
-788 NDEEQQRDSISRT
+788 EELQRDSISRA

-819 LQAITPEHIKDT
+819 LQAITPEHIKDSS
-831 PAEKITVL
+831 AENSTAL
-839 AMRLDKELEEVSTKL
+839 AMRLEKELEEISKKL
-854 KEEGIENA
+854 REEGIENA

>member
-36 VALNNASEQL
+36 VTLNNASEQL

-73 EGSEWPHFNQSVAT
+73 EGSEWPHFNRSVAT

-108 DTLVKLMHMKR
+108 DTLVELIHMKR
-119 ENTKRVAQLMAI
+119 ENTKRVAQLMAF

-154 HSKSYGQHGQ
+154 HSKLYGQHGQ

-284 HKMVVRIAV
+284 HKMVVRIAI

-419 VDEFQPMAAE
+419 VEEFKPMAAE

-435 LSTLTLNCG
+435 LGTLTPNCG

-471 GSVKVEIRISPRQ
+471 GGVKVEIRISPRR

-511 LHNGQ
+511 LPNGQ

-560 EKRQKKDVE
+560 EKKQKKDVE
-569 ENVASVEPNR
+569 ENVASVETNR
-579 SSTEAKEATTE
+579 SSTEAKKTTTE
-590 NNDATH
+590 KND
-596 GANNAT
+596 AT

-608 TNGTNDATTE
+608 TNGNNDATTE

-645 LNISTTTSASEAI
+645 LNINTTTSASEAI

-705 TSLKKAGFDTCLFKP
+705 TSLKKAGFSTCLFKP

-733 TRQPLS
+733 TRLPLS

-757 EGDTEAEQ
+757 EGDTEAER

-779 QMLDQGLKG
+779 QMLEQGLKSNG
-788 NDEEQQRDSISRT
+788 EELQRDSISRA

-807 LLTMLKPGQCGW
+807 LLTMLKPGQCSW

-831 PAEKITVL
+831 SAENSTAL
-839 AMRLDKELEEVSTKL
+839 AMRLEKELEEISKKL
-854 KEEGIENA
+854 REEGIENA

>member
-73 EGSEWPHFNQSVAT
+73 EGSEWPHFNRSVAT

-108 DTLVKLMHMKR
+108 DTLVELIHMKR
-119 ENTKRVAQLMAI
+119 ENTKRVAQLMAF

-154 HSKSYGQHGQ
+154 HSKLYGQHGQ

-201 DTKADS
+201 ATRVDS

-278 HATQSR
+278 HAMQSR
-284 HKMVVRIAV
+284 HKMVVRIAI

-419 VDEFQPMAAE
+419 VEEFKPMAAE
-429 KGLDIT
+429 KGLNIT
-435 LSTLTLNCG
+435 LGTLTPNCG

-471 GSVKVEIRISPRQ
+471 GGVKVEMRISPRQ

-511 LHNGQ
+511 LPNGQ

-538 ITVTSEEGKGSCF
+538 ITVTSEEGNGSCF

-560 EKRQKKDVE
+560 EKKQKKDVE
-569 ENVASVEPNR
+569 ENVASVETNR
-579 SSTEAKEATTE
+579 VSTEAKEATT
-590 NNDATH
+590 
-596 GANNAT
+596 G
-602 NGANDA
+602 
-608 TNGTNDATTE
+608 

-672 IEMPEMSGK
+672 LEMPEMSGK

-705 TSLKKAGFDTCLFKP
+705 TSLKKAGFSTCLFKP

-733 TRQPLS
+733 TRLPLS
-739 VKAAEQKASFF
+739 VKTAEQKASFF

-765 EILTQVGESIKEYR
+765 EILIQVGESIKEYR
-779 QMLDQGLKG
+779 QMLEQGLKRNG
-788 NDEEQQRDSISRT
+788 EELQRDSISRA

-831 PAEKITVL
+831 SAENSTAL
-839 AMRLDKELEEVSTKL
+839 AMRLEKELEEISKKL
-854 KEEGIENA
+854 REEGIENA

>member
-73 EGSEWPHFNQSVAT
+73 EGSEWPHFNRSVAT
-87 SEQMAKQLKPF
+87 SEQKAKQLKPF

-108 DTLVKLMHMKR
+108 DTLVELIHMKR
-119 ENTKRVAQLMAI
+119 ENTKRVAQLMAF
-131 DNRDAFYRDK
+131 DNRDAFYRNK

-154 HSKSYGQHGQ
+154 HSKLYGQHGQ

-201 DTKADS
+201 DTKTDS

-220 ILTDIQNEEQKQNS
+220 ILTDIQNEEQKRNS

-284 HKMVVRIAV
+284 HKMVVRIAI

-406 DVSFVPQQLAKNC
+406 DVSFVPQQLAKSC
-419 VDEFQPMAAE
+419 VEEFKPMAAE

-435 LSTLTLNCG
+435 LGTLTPNCG

-471 GSVKVEIRISPRQ
+471 GGVKVEIRISPRQ

-511 LHNGQ
+511 LPNGQ

-560 EKRQKKDVE
+560 EKKQKKDVE
-569 ENVASVEPNR
+569 ENVASVETNR
-579 SSTEAKEATTE
+579 SSTEAKKAITE
-590 NNDATH
+590 NND
-596 GANNAT
+596 AT

-608 TNGTNDATTE
+608 TNGNNDATTE

-681 DMLKHVKNSD
+681 DMIKHVKNSD

-705 TSLKKAGFDTCLFKP
+705 TSLKKAGFSTCLFKP

-733 TRQPLS
+733 TRLPLS

-757 EGDTEAEQ
+757 EGDTEAER

-779 QMLDQGLKG
+779 QMLEQGLKH
-788 NDEEQQRDSISRT
+788 NDEELQRDSISRA

-819 LQAITPEHIKDT
+819 LQAITPEHIKDSS
-831 PAEKITVL
+831 AENSTAL
-839 AMRLDKELEEVSTKL
+839 AMRLEKELEEISKKL
-854 KEEGIENA
+854 REEGIENA

>member
-73 EGSEWPHFNQSVAT
+73 EGSEWPHFNRSVAT

-108 DTLVKLMHMKR
+108 DTLVELIHMKR
-119 ENTKRVAQLMAI
+119 ENTKRVAQLMAF

-154 HSKSYGQHGQ
+154 HSKLYGQHGQ

-201 DTKADS
+201 DTKTDS

-284 HKMVVRIAV
+284 HKMVVRIAI

-406 DVSFVPQQLAKNC
+406 DVSFVPQQLAKSC
-419 VDEFQPMAAE
+419 VEEFKPMAAE

-435 LSTLTLNCG
+435 LGTLTPNCG

-471 GSVKVEIRISPRQ
+471 GGVKVEIRISPRQ

-511 LHNGQ
+511 LPNGQ

-560 EKRQKKDVE
+560 EKKQKKDVE
-569 ENVASVEPNR
+569 ENVASVETDR

-590 NNDATH
+590 NNDAT
-596 GANNAT
+596 

-608 TNGTNDATTE
+608 TNGNNDATTE

-681 DMLKHVKNSD
+681 DMIKHVKNSD

-705 TSLKKAGFDTCLFKP
+705 TSLKKAGFSTCLFKP

-733 TRQPLS
+733 TRLPLS

-757 EGDTEAEQ
+757 EGDTEAER

-779 QMLDQGLKG
+779 QMLEQGLKH
-788 NDEEQQRDSISRT
+788 NDEELQRDSISRA

-819 LQAITPEHIKDT
+819 LQAITPEHIKDSS
-831 PAEKITVL
+831 AENSTAL
-839 AMRLDKELEEVSTKL
+839 AMRLEKELEEISKKL
-854 KEEGIENA
+854 REEGIENA

>member
-73 EGSEWPHFNQSVAT
+73 EGSEWPHFNRSVAT
-87 SEQMAKQLKPF
+87 SEQKAKQLKPF

-108 DTLVKLMHMKR
+108 DTLVELIHMKR
-119 ENTKRVAQLMAI
+119 ENTKRVAQLMAF

-154 HSKSYGQHGQ
+154 HSKLYGQHAQ

-284 HKMVVRIAV
+284 HKMVVRIAI

-365 VSRPKALAY
+365 VSHPKALAY

-406 DVSFVPQQLAKNC
+406 DVSFVPQQLAKSC
-419 VDEFQPMAAE
+419 VEEFKPMAAE

-435 LSTLTLNCG
+435 LGTLTTNCG

-471 GSVKVEIRISPRQ
+471 GGVKVEIRISPRQ

-511 LHNGQ
+511 LPNGQ

-560 EKRQKKDVE
+560 EKKQKKDVE
-569 ENVASVEPNR
+569 ENVASVETNR
-579 SSTEAKEATTE
+579 SSTEAKE
-590 NNDATH
+590 
-596 GANNAT
+596 
-602 NGANDA
+602 
-608 TNGTNDATTE
+608 ATTE

-681 DMLKHVKNSD
+681 DMIKHVKNSD

-705 TSLKKAGFDTCLFKP
+705 TSLKKAGFSTCLFKP

-733 TRQPLS
+733 TRLPLS

-757 EGDTEAEQ
+757 EGDTEAER

-779 QMLDQGLKG
+779 QMLEQGLKSNG
-788 NDEEQQRDSISRT
+788 EELQRDSISRA

-831 PAEKITVL
+831 SAENSTAL
-839 AMRLDKELEEVSTKL
+839 AMRLEKELEEISKKL
-854 KEEGIENA
+854 REEGIENA

>member
-73 EGSEWPHFNQSVAT
+73 EGSEWPHFNRSVAT
-87 SEQMAKQLKPF
+87 SEQKAKQLKPF

-108 DTLVKLMHMKR
+108 DTLVELIHMKR
-119 ENTKRVAQLMAI
+119 ENTKRVAQLMAF
-131 DNRDAFYRDK
+131 DNRDAFYRNK

-154 HSKSYGQHGQ
+154 HSKLYGQHGQ

-201 DTKADS
+201 DTKTDS

-220 ILTDIQNEEQKQNS
+220 ILTDIQNEEQKRNS

-284 HKMVVRIAV
+284 HKMVVRIA
-293 IGLVAILIAALLV
+293 IISLVAILIAALLV

-393 DYHLLESGKAERH
+393 DYHLLESGKAEQH

-419 VDEFQPMAAE
+419 VEEFKPMAAE

-435 LSTLTLNCG
+435 LGTLTTNCG

-471 GSVKVEIRISPRQ
+471 GGVKVEIRISPRQ

-511 LHNGQ
+511 LPNGQ

-560 EKRQKKDVE
+560 EKKQKKDVE
-569 ENVASVEPNR
+569 ENVASVETNR
-579 SSTEAKEATTE
+579 SSTEAKE
-590 NNDATH
+590 
-596 GANNAT
+596 
-602 NGANDA
+602 
-608 TNGTNDATTE
+608 ATTE

-705 TSLKKAGFDTCLFKP
+705 TSLKKAGFSTCLFKP

-733 TRQPLS
+733 TRLPLS

-757 EGDTEAEQ
+757 EGDTEAER

-779 QMLDQGLKG
+779 QMLEQGLKSNG
-788 NDEEQQRDSISRT
+788 EELQRDSISRA

-831 PAEKITVL
+831 SAENSTAL
-839 AMRLDKELEEVSTKL
+839 AMRLEKELEEISKKL
-854 KEEGIENA
+854 REEGIENA

>member
-108 DTLVKLMHMKR
+108 DTLVELIHMKR
-119 ENTKRVAQLMAI
+119 ENTKRVAQLMAF

-154 HSKSYGQHGQ
+154 HSKLYGQYGQ

-284 HKMVVRIAV
+284 HKMVVRIAI

-393 DYHLLESGKAERH
+393 DYHLLESGKAEQH
-406 DVSFVPQQLAKNC
+406 DVSFVPQQLAKSC
-419 VDEFQPMAAE
+419 VEEFKPMAAE

-435 LSTLTLNCG
+435 LGTLTPNCG

-471 GSVKVEIRISPRQ
+471 GGVKVEIRISPRQ

-511 LHNGQ
+511 LPNGQ
-516 GKEGVGLGLSITRE
+516 GKDGVGLGLSITRE

-560 EKRQKKDVE
+560 EKKQKKDVE
-569 ENVASVEPNR
+569 ENVASVETNR

-590 NNDATH
+590 NNDAT
-596 GANNAT
+596 

-608 TNGTNDATTE
+608 TNGNNDATTE

-705 TSLKKAGFDTCLFKP
+705 TSLKKAGFSTCLFKP

-733 TRQPLS
+733 TRLPLS

-757 EGDTEAEQ
+757 EGDTEAEW

-779 QMLDQGLKG
+779 QMLEQCLKSNG
-788 NDEEQQRDSISRT
+788 EELQRDSISRA

-831 PAEKITVL
+831 SAENSTAL
-839 AMRLDKELEEVSTKL
+839 AMRLEKELEEISKKL
-854 KEEGIENA
+854 REEGIENA